1 MNVIKRSGKEV
12 NFNDLKILQAIEKAN
27 ESVDDKDE
35 RLSSSKV
42 KKIVDNVV
50 AKCNFLG
57 RAVSVEEI
65 QDFVEEEIMRE
76 GA

>member
-35 RLSSSKV
+35 RL
-42 KKIVDNVV
+42 
-50 AKCNFLG
+50 
-57 RAVSVEEI
+57 
-65 QDFVEEEIMRE
+65 
-76 GA
+76 